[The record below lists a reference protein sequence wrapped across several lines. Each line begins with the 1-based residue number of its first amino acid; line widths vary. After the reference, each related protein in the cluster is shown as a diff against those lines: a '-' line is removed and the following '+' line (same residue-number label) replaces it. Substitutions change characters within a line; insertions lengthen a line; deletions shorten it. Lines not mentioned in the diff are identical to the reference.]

1 MTPVV
6 LNRRQLL
13 LGASALVASAYALP
27 VFGAGNSMEASI
39 KAMFGNSDIAEAKV
53 KLAIPPLSENGFSVP
68 FEVEVYSPMTEDNH
82 VTKIAIFSERNPI
95 PLIATYHL
103 SPLSG
108 RAKVNGR
115 IRLAGTQNVHAIA
128 RMRDGSLYRASAN
141 SFVTVAACIIL

>member
-1 MTPVV
+1 MRVQ
-6 LNRRQLL
+6 LNRRQIL
-13 LGASALVASAYALP
+13 LGASAFGISAYATP
-27 VFGAGNSMEASI
+27 VFGMSNGMERAI
-39 KAMFGNSDIAEAKV
+39 KAMFGDGEIVEERVRLK
-53 KLAIPPLSENGFSVP
+53 IPALSENGFSVP
-68 FEVEVYSPMTEDNH
+68 FEVEVDSPMTQDNY

-103 SPLSG
+103 SPRTG

-128 RMRDGSLYRASAN
+128 HMSDGSLYRASAN

>member
-1 MTPVV
+1 MADL
-6 LNRRQLL
+6 LNRRQML
-13 LGASALVASAYALP
+13 LGASSLGASAYALP
-27 VFGAGNSMEASI
+27 VFGADNGMESAI
-39 KAMFGNSDIAEAKV
+39 KAMFGDGDIQELKV
-53 KLAIPPLSENGFSVP
+53 NLTIPALSENGFSVP
-68 FEVEVYSPMTEDNH
+68 FDVEVDSPMSEVNH

-103 SPLSG
+103 SPRSG

-128 RMRDGSLYRASAN
+128 QMNDGSLYRASAN